1 MEFLISIILSIIF
14 CSFELSKFII
24 LFIFLSIFFVIIKIF
39 LLKRIK
45 SIKKS
50 VVLQIGLSLKDKG
63 GMATVM
69 EQIVSSKLK
78 EKYNIIHIPTY
89 IVGDKYKLFIRAI
102 FKFIFY
108 KIKYNVELVH
118 IHTASNGSFFRKSIF
133 VRLCKI
139 TKTKIIL
146 HAHGAGFKEFYNNT
160 SKKSYI
166 KLALNKVD
174 KLIVLS
180 ESWK

>member
-1 MEFLISIILSIIF
+1 MEYILSAILSLILCSSEILKFIYLFIIF
-14 CSFELSKFII
+14 SLLFII
-24 LFIFLSIFFVIIKIF
+24 LKLLLS
-39 LLKRIK
+39 KRI
-45 SIKKS
+45 INERKS
-50 VVLQIGLSLKDKG
+50 VILQIGPSLKDKG
-63 GMATVM
+63 GMVTVM

-89 IVGDKYKLFIRAI
+89 IVGDKYKLFIKAI

-160 SKKSYI
+160 TKKSYI
-166 KLALNKVD
+166 K
-174 KLIVLS
+174 
-180 ESWK
+180 